1 MSNAGQ
7 VKLTEQQRAIVNHN
21 YGPALVFA
29 VAGAGKTTA
38 MVQRIERL
46 VRDKVFAPEHILATS
61 FNKAANDEI
70 QTSLRQKSDCNQ
82 VQVKTLHALG
92 FQIIRQAAKLGY
104 LPNVK
109 IDKVN
114 EHVEALDRQLLYTTL
129 AQAREQHVRYSSEL
143 NNLDHDD
150 FLTYIGACK
159 GNLHYADLAQAELP
173 APARKIAKQAVA
185 PKHFSWYG
193 DLYRHYEEVRKAQG
207 CITFDDMLMT
217 GWEILVKHADILAE
231 LRRQYQCVLVD
242 EFQDIN
248 LAQAEV
254 LDLITKPRHNY
265 MAIGDDDQTIYE
277 WRGANPS
284 FILNFEKRYSAKVY
298 LMTDNFRCKAA
309 QVALA
314 NRVIEHNRQRRPKQM
329 QLTQGFDGDAQLH
342 VVADADQMAQQIV
355 QTIKTAL
362 RSGYTPR
369 EVAILVRIYAQTPP
383 IEQFLIA
390 EQIPYQ
396 IAGGDPF
403 YQRAEVL
410 VLLDYVQLAQFETRL
425 QGGESLNAEQQPL
438 FKRAWANVY
447 TRPTRYLSR
456 ALADKVAQVVTTR
469 NTPITRALLSAANGA
484 TERMVEPI
492 RKFAADL
499 QWLATSLNSPRA
511 AERAA
516 FEILQQLETRL
527 QYREHLKASSGFPET
542 GAAKA
547 ANVTALIAYARN
559 KGSMEQFLQHLTQIA
574 AARAQLRPNEQPA
587 VTITTMFR
595 AKGLEWPL
603 VFVPNC
609 NQGTIPY
616 ERSQHL
622 EEERRLLYVAITRAK
637 KFLYLYTLQGQPLS
651 QFLVEA
657 NCAQTLT
664 AVQSIQRALQSE
676 PGTWRAEE
684 MLGMA
689 VDARRLHLAD
699 YFNRWW
705 DAPLAQ
711 KQQLAHTVMR
721 ILTTLE
727 RRGLDKSLGVNAANV
742 EPWRSMVG
750 PIEGVRSRE

>member
-7 VKLTEQQRAIVNHN
+7 IKLTEQQCAIVSHNH
-21 YGPALVFA
+21 GPALVFA

-70 QTSLRQKSDCNQ
+70 QTTLRQKSACAPVN
-82 VQVKTLHALG
+82 VKTLHALG

-104 LPNVK
+104 LPNVQV
-109 IDKVN
+109 DKVN

-129 AQAREQHVRYSSEL
+129 ARAREQHVRYSSEL

-159 GNLHYADLAQAELP
+159 GNLHYADLAQADLP
-173 APARKIAKQAVA
+173 APAHKIAKQAVA
-185 PKHFSWYG
+185 PKHFSWYR

-207 CITFDDMLMT
+207 HITFDDMLMT
-217 GWEILVKHADILAE
+217 GWEVLIKHADILAE

-284 FILNFEKRYSAKVY
+284 FILNFEKRYAAKVY

-314 NRVIEHNRQRRPKQM
+314 NRVIEHNRLRRPKQM

-342 VVADADQMAQQIV
+342 VVADAEQMAQQIV

-362 RSGYTPR
+362 RSGYTAR
-369 EVAILVRIYAQTPP
+369 DVAILVRIYAQTPP
-383 IEQFLIA
+383 IEQFLIV

-410 VLLDYVQLAQFETRL
+410 VLLDYVQLAQLETKL
-425 QGGESLNAEQQPL
+425 QSDGSLTAEQQQQ
-438 FKRAWANVY
+438 FRRAWSSVY
-447 TRPTRYLSR
+447 NRPTRYLSR
-456 ALADKVAQVVTTR
+456 VLADKVAQVVTTR
-469 NTPITRALLSAANGA
+469 HTPITRALISAANGA
-484 TERMVEPI
+484 GERMVEPI

-499 QWLATSLNSPRA
+499 QWLATALNSPRA

-516 FEILQQLETRL
+516 FEILQQLEERL
-527 QYREHLKASSGFPET
+527 QYRAHLKASSGFPET

-559 KGSMEQFLQHLTQIA
+559 KGSMEQFLQHLAQIA
-574 AARAQLRPNEQPA
+574 AARAQVNPNEQPA

-637 KFLYLYTLQGQPLS
+637 KFLHLYTLQGQPLS
-651 QFLVEA
+651 QFLEEA

-676 PGTWRAEE
+676 PGAWRAEE

-689 VDARRLHLAD
+689 VDARRLHLVD

-705 DAPLAQ
+705 DAPVAQ
-711 KQQLAHTVMR
+711 KQQLAQAVMR
-721 ILTTLE
+721 ILNTLE
-727 RRGLDKSLGVNAANV
+727 RRGLDKSLGVNAGDV
-742 EPWRSMVG
+742 EPWRTIGGM
-750 PIEGVRSRE
+750 R

>member
-1 MSNAGQ
+1 MSNPGQ
-7 VKLTEQQRAIVNHN
+7 VKLTEQQRAIVSHNH
-21 YGPALVFA
+21 GPALVFA

-70 QTSLRQKSDCNQ
+70 QTTLRQKPACAQ
-82 VQVKTLHALG
+82 VNVKTLHALG

-104 LPNVK
+104 LPNVQT
-109 IDKVN
+109 DKVN
-114 EHVEALDRQLLYTTL
+114 EHVETLDRQLLYTTL
-129 AQAREQHVRYSSEL
+129 ARAREQHVPYSNEL

-159 GNLHYADLAQAELP
+159 GNLHYADLAQAALP
-173 APARKIAKQAVA
+173 APERKIAKQAVA
-185 PKHFSWYG
+185 PKHFSWYR

-217 GWEILVKHADILAE
+217 GWEVLIKHADILAG

-284 FILNFEKRYSAKVY
+284 FILNFEKRYGAKVY

-314 NRVIEHNRQRRPKQM
+314 NRVIEHNRQRQPKQM

-342 VVADADQMAQQIV
+342 VVADAEQMAQQIA

-362 RSGYTPR
+362 RSGYSPR
-369 EVAILVRIYAQTPP
+369 DAAILVRIYAQTPP

-390 EQIPYQ
+390 EQIPYL

-403 YQRAEVL
+403 YQRPEVV
-410 VLLDYVQLAQFETRL
+410 VLLDYVQLAQLETQL
-425 QGGESLNAEQQPL
+425 QSGASLTAEQQQQ
-438 FKRAWANVY
+438 FKRAWSSIYN
-447 TRPTRYLSR
+447 RPTRYLSR

-469 NTPITRALLSAANGA
+469 HTPITRALISAANGA
-484 TERMVEPI
+484 AERMVEPI
-492 RKFAADL
+492 RKFAMDL
-499 QWLATSLNSPRA
+499 QWLAAALNSPRA

-516 FEILQQLETRL
+516 FEILQQLEERL
-527 QYREHLKASSGFPET
+527 QYRAHLKASSGFPET

-547 ANVTALIAYARN
+547 ANVTALIAYTRN
-559 KGSMEQFLQHLTQIA
+559 KGSMEQFLQHLVQIA
-574 AARAQLRPNEQPA
+574 AARAQVNPTEQPA

-637 KFLYLYTLQGQPLS
+637 KFLHLYTLQGQPLS

-657 NCAQTLT
+657 NCVQTLT

-689 VDARRLHLAD
+689 VDARRLHLVD

-711 KQQLAHTVMR
+711 KQQLAHAVMR
-721 ILTTLE
+721 ILATLE
-727 RRGLDKSLGVNAANV
+727 RRGLDKSLGVNAADA
-742 EPWRSMVG
+742 EPWRTIVG
-750 PIEGVRSRE
+750 SRE